1 MNTIK
6 PTLTLFVIALVT
18 AVLVSIVYEFTLE
31 PIEQIRMQRERDTVA
46 AMLPGTVDT
55 SYTEVEGLPS
65 LTRLITGYNEQ
76 GERIGYV
83 VSAFGP
89 GYAGP
94 VSIMVSF
101 DLEGSLTGVQVV
113 RQSETP
119 GLGTAILE
127 PEFLGQF
134 VGREGPLRVT
144 RVYSGGAD
152 EIAALASA
160 TISTE
165 AVVRGVNAA
174 LEFIE
179 NIMGEVT
186 Q

>member
-1 MNTIK
+1 MSVIK
-6 PTLTLFVIALVT
+6 PTLTLFLIALVT
-18 AVLVSIVYEFTLE
+18 AVVVSVVYELTLE
-31 PIEQIRMQRERDTVA
+31 PIAQIRAQRERDTVA
-46 AMLPGTVDT
+46 AMLPGTVNT
-55 SYTEVEGLPS
+55 SYADIEGRPLVS
-65 LTRLITGYNEQ
+65 RLITGYNEQ
-76 GERIGYV
+76 GEKIGYV

-89 GYAGP
+89 GYAGA
-94 VSIMVSF
+94 VEIMASF
-101 DLEGSLTGVQVV
+101 DLEGNLTGVQVV

-127 PEFLGQF
+127 PQFLGQF
-134 VGREGPLRVT
+134 IGREGPLRVT
-144 RVYSGGAD
+144 RMYTGGRD

-174 LEFIE
+174 LEFI
-179 NIMGEVT
+179 GEEVA